1 MVIYHRFNPPTIL
14 DKNKAK
20 IKLNHHKNIKNFLKK
35 IVKDLNDLKAIDIK
49 FIDIKNRSALGD
61 FLLIVTGNSSR
72 HINAIAAKIIENHKK
87 KVISVEG
94 MKSTEWVI
102 VDFGDIILNIFKQDV
117 REHYSLEKIWQSD
130 LEDEKISFG

>member
-1 MVIYHRFNPPTIL
+1 LNQHK
-14 DKNKAK
+14 D
-20 IKLNHHKNIKNFLKK
+20 IKKLLKK
-35 IVKDLNDLKAIDIK
+35 IIKDLNDLKAIDIK
-49 FIDIKNRSALGD
+49 FIDIKNRSALAD
-61 FLLIVTGNSSR
+61 FLVIVTGNSSR
-72 HINAIAAKIIENHKK
+72 HINSLATKIVENYKK

-94 MKSTEWVI
+94 LKSTEWVI

>member
-1 MVIYHRFNPPTIL
+1 M
-14 DKNKAK
+14 
-20 IKLNHHKNIKNFLKK
+20 NHHKDIKNFLKK
-35 IVKDLNDLKAIDIK
+35 IIKDLNDLKAADIK

-72 HINAIAAKIIENHKK
+72 HINAIAAKIIQNYKK

-94 MKSTEWVI
+94 LKSTEWVI
-102 VDFGDIILNIFKQDV
+102 VDFGDIILNIFKQDA
-117 REHYSLEKIWQSD
+117 RKHYSLEKIWQPN

>member
-1 MVIYHRFNPPTIL
+1 M
-14 DKNKAK
+14 
-20 IKLNHHKNIKNFLKK
+20 NHHKDIKNLLKK
-35 IVKDLNDLKAIDIK
+35 IIKDLNDSKAVDIK

-72 HINAIAAKIIENHKK
+72 HINAIATKIIQNYKK
-87 KVISVEG
+87 KVMSVEG
-94 MKSTEWVI
+94 LKSTDWVI
-102 VDFGDIILNIFKQDV
+102 VDFGDIILNIFKQEA

>member
-1 MVIYHRFNPPTIL
+1 M
-14 DKNKAK
+14 D
-20 IKLNHHKNIKNFLKK
+20 HHKKIKNFLKK
-35 IVKDLNDLKAIDIK
+35 IIKDLNDLKAIDVK
-49 FIDIKNRSALGD
+49 SIDIKNRSALGD

-72 HINAIAAKIIENHKK
+72 HINAIATKIIENHKK

-94 MKSTEWVI
+94 LKSTEWVI
-102 VDFGDIILNIFKQDV
+102 VDFGDIILNIFKQDT

>member
-1 MVIYHRFNPPTIL
+1 M
-14 DKNKAK
+14 
-20 IKLNHHKNIKNFLKK
+20 NHHKDIKNLLKK
-35 IVKDLNDLKAIDIK
+35 IIKDLNDLKAIDIK

-61 FLLIVTGNSSR
+61 FLLIVTGNSKR
-72 HINAIAAKIIENHKK
+72 HINSIATKIIQNYKK

-94 MKSTEWVI
+94 LKSTEWVI

-117 REHYSLEKIWQSD
+117 RKHYSLEKIWQSN